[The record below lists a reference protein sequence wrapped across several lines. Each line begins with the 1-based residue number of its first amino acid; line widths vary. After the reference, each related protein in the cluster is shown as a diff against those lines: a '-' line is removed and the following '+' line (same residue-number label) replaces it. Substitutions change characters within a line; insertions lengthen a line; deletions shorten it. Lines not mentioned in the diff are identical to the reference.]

1 MLEKQKTE
9 NEILF
14 NTKSL
19 PYYILSI
26 IMQCAYFVIE
36 IFAFYS
42 LRIAKFMP
50 PVARKGL
57 KKYSVG
63 ARNLHV
69 CTRMLPLSLSRA
81 NAAKPWAPA

>member
-42 LRIAKFMP
+42 LRIAEFMP
-50 PVARKGL
+50 PVTRKGL
-57 KKYSVG
+57 KNIAW
-63 ARNLHV
+63 ARAIYTCV
-69 CTRMLPLSLSRA
+69 RACSLSL
-81 NAAKPWAPA
+81 